1 MVSSV
6 FVRNLPG
13 LRKESVRVWDWE
25 EDEEE
30 KSLKWGGLLRGSGG
44 VKEKFLRVVL
54 VVVVMMLKRL

>member
-1 MVSSV
+1 MSSV

-25 EDEEE
+25 EEEE
-30 KSLKWGGLLRGSGG
+30 ESLKRGLLWGSGG

-54 VVVVMMLKRL
+54 VVMRLKRL

>member
-25 EDEEE
+25 EEEE
-30 KSLKWGGLLRGSGG
+30 KSLKGGLLRGSGG
-44 VKEKFLRVVL
+44 VKEKFLRMVL
-54 VVVVMMLKRL
+54 VVVIMLKRL

>member
-25 EDEEE
+25 EEEE
-30 KSLKWGGLLRGSGG
+30 
-44 VKEKFLRVVL
+44 EEE
-54 VVVVMMLKRL
+54 

>member
-25 EDEEE
+25 EDEVE

-44 VKEKFLRVVL
+44 VKEKFRRVVL
-54 VVVVMMLKRL
+54 AVMMLKRL

>member
-25 EDEEE
+25 EDEVE
-30 KSLKWGGLLRGSGG
+30 KSLKWGGLLWGSGG
-44 VKEKFLRVVL
+44 VKEKFRRVVL
-54 VVVVMMLKRL
+54 AVMMLKRL